1 MLRFKDEEK
10 ALQNSK
16 KSKNTGSFIYEDF
29 CKATMELRK
38 SLWEEGEEVL
48 EQRRPSKIVYLNYRR
63 VVIRD
68 CRYLL
73 FGCVVFFDAL
83 RYKMNTN
90 KQNKTEYSPRNF
102 ESLKYSLLDGNGDI
116 LLDNSCDPDLNQ
128 FSKNIKNFR
137 QVAQFS

>member
-73 FGCVVFFDAL
+73 FGCVVFFVAL